1 MKTTIIIGHPYKKSF
16 NYSILDTVL
25 QSNPSATVIN
35 LIEDQ
40 FNPTMLSD
48 DLALF
53 SKGHYADPLVGK
65 YQQILNSTEKLI
77 IISPIWW
84 YGFPAIIKGF
94 FDKVMLKNFAY
105 TEENNRLVGKLLHI
119 KETKII
125 TTGSAPAWY
134 IKFFG
139 GNPIGALK
147 RRVFKDMGIKNVQW
161 FHKGNVTKSPEN
173 NKNWLVSLTNKI

>member
-1 MKTTIIIGHPYKKSF
+1 MNTTIIIGHPYKQSF
-16 NYSILDTVL
+16 NYSILNTVL
-25 QSNPSATVIN
+25 QSNPNATIIN
-35 LIEDQ
+35 LVDDQ
-40 FNPTMLSD
+40 FNPAMLSQ

-53 SKGHYADPLVGK
+53 SKGKYADPLVGK

-94 FDKVMLKNFAY
+94 FDKVMLKGFAY
-105 TEENNRLVGKLLHI
+105 TEENNRLIGKLLHI
-119 KETKII
+119 KETQII

-139 GNPIGALK
+139 GDPIGALK
-147 RRVFKDMGIKNVQW
+147 KRIFKDMGIKNIQW
-161 FHKGNVTKSPEN
+161 FHKGNITRSKESN
-173 NKNWLVSLTNKI
+173 RKWLMLLANKI